1 MNGAKVESLN
11 RIKGYLT
18 VRIIGYSPER
28 FLNMCNHHDIRIWNL
43 KNEGNSYV
51 FQMQAGDFKK
61 LGKITKKTHMRIK
74 IEEKFGLPFFL
85 FRFRKRKLF
94 FTGIFCGILL
104 LFFMSMHIW
113 NIEITGNSHESD
125 ETLIAYLRENGV
137 YDGMWKKDVRCAE
150 IAAALRE
157 DFQDLTWVSVAMDGT
172 CLSIKVKENTDTG
185 TYETDAKEAANAK
198 EHDEDTSGQT
208 PGNGIYSDTGT
219 DITADHSGTVASV
232 ITRAGTPMV
241 HKGDQVNQGD
251 ILVSGCISI
260 QNDADETIAYRYVHA
275 DADIV
280 VRSKE
285 SYEEKL
291 PLSYR
296 RKEYTGKKQTGYYLN
311 LFGYSFYLGAKANSY
326 KYSEQT
332 MNEKQVRLSD
342 SFYMPVYYG
351 TKVCREYHFV
361 RDTYTREEA
370 EQILSENFQKY
381 CRNLAQK
388 GVEITENSVKI
399 HVGQNEALISG
410 TLILCRKAEG
420 RRDTEIMKIEEPPE
434 TEEQ

>member
-1 MNGAKVESLN
+1 MNGAKVERLN

-28 FLNMCNHHDIRIWNL
+28 FLNMCNHHAVRIWNL

-51 FQMQAGDFKK
+51 FQMQAEDFKK
-61 LGKITKKTHMRIK
+61 LGKIAGKTHMRIQ
-74 IEEKFGLPFFL
+74 IEEKIGLPFFL

-94 FTGIFCGILL
+94 FTGIICGILL

-137 YDGMWKKDVRCAE
+137 YDGMWKKDVSCSG
-150 IAAALRE
+150 IAVALRE

-172 CLSIKVKENTDTG
+172 CLSIKVKENTDT
-185 TYETDAKEAANAK
+185 EAGK
-198 EHDEDTSGQT
+198 KDEDKNA
-208 PGNGIYSDTGT
+208 NGIYSDTGT
-219 DITADHSGTVASV
+219 DIVADYSGTVVSV
-232 ITRAGTPMV
+232 ITRAGTPLV
-241 HKGDQVNQGD
+241 HKGDRVKPGD

-260 QNDADETIAYRYVHA
+260 QNDADETVAYRYVHA

-280 VRSKE
+280 VRCKE
-285 SYEEKL
+285 TYEEKL
-291 PLSYR
+291 TMSCR

-311 LFGYSFYLGAKANSY
+311 LFGYSFYLGAKACSY
-326 KYSEQT
+326 KYSEQIVD
-332 MNEKQVRLSD
+332 ERQVRLSE

-361 RDTYTREEA
+361 KDTCTREEA
-370 EQILSENFQKY
+370 EQILSEHFQTY

-399 HVGQNEALISG
+399 HVGQNEAVISG
-410 TLILCRKAEG
+410 SLILCRRAEG
-420 RRDTEIMKIEEPPE
+420 KQDTEIRIIKETSE